1 MIRLG
6 SAWYVKR
13 PGLIKVYMGLFTTL
27 PSLNHQEIDMK
38 SVLQTVNILIIAV
51 AMAFL
56 PESLS
61 SATLPEDLTEL
72 SIEELSD
79 IEVTSVSR
87 KPQKLSH
94 AAAAIFVIT
103 GEDIKRSGA
112 TSIPEALRMVPGIH
126 VAKISSSK
134 WAVTSRGFNSRY
146 ANKLLV
152 QLDGRTLYSPLF
164 SGVFWE
170 AHDTLLDDIDR
181 IEVVRGPGASL
192 RGANAENGIIN
203 IITKHS
209 SQTKG
214 GLASGG
220 GGTWDRAFASGRYGG
235 SISSTGSY
243 RIYTKYSSFA
253 DEVNPDKSGSD
264 DDWQRTGGGFR
275 SDFKLFSGSE
285 VTLQGDVYEGKEDE
299 VSDII
304 TFSPPYSTHYKNN
317 NDMSGFNL
325 LGRIT
330 KQFSDSSDMAV
341 QIYYDKTEKEES
353 SARWKGEL
361 YDFDFQHRF
370 TPFTSHEVIL
380 GLGFRHYQDDIDQN
394 IGFTFDST
402 SEEDNLYSTFIQDSI
417 TFSETLSLVLGA
429 KFEYN
434 DYTEYEFQPSG
445 RVSWSPH
452 KSHHL
457 WAAVSRAVRTPNR
470 ADTSI
475 LFSTMVIP
483 PGTPQNPGALPAA
496 ITISGNDSIDSE
508 VLKAFEVG
516 YRAIPTETLSVDSTF
531 FYYIYDNL
539 SGFTSGTPYTN
550 LQSNPPYL
558 IMPLDMNNIMEGKT
572 HGTEITVN
580 WQPVPPLRIQASWS
594 WFDMDIETGTAEISY
609 TEDDAPTHQV
619 SLRSMFDLPAHT
631 CLDIWMRFV
640 DEILDGGVD
649 SYTELD
655 VRVSWSPV
663 ETIEISVAGKNI
675 LDNSHP
681 EYIESFLWGKPVE
694 VERNFL
700 GKISV
705 KF

>member
-1 MIRLG
+1 MKSTIHQSG
-6 SAWYVKR
+6 YF
-13 PGLIKVYMGLFTTL
+13 LIIATFMLCLPCSLLSTTL
-27 PSLNHQEIDMK
+27 PN
-38 SVLQTVNILIIAV
+38 
-51 AMAFL
+51 
-56 PESLS
+56 
-61 SATLPEDLTEL
+61 DLTEL

-87 KPQKLSH
+87 KPQKLSQ

-103 GEDIKRSGA
+103 GEDIRRSGV

-152 QLDGRTLYSPLF
+152 QLDGRTLYSPLY

-170 AHDTLLDDIDR
+170 TQDTLLEDIER

-192 RGANAENGIIN
+192 WGANAVNGIIN

-214 GLASGG
+214 GLVSGG
-220 GGTWDRAFASGRYGG
+220 GGTWERVYAGGRYGG
-235 SISSTGSY
+235 NISNTCSY

-253 DEVNPDKSGSD
+253 DEVNPDGSDSD

-275 SDFKLFSGSE
+275 SDFKLFSGGE
-285 VTLQGDVYEGKEDE
+285 VTLQGDVYEGKAKEI
-299 VSDII
+299 SDII
-304 TFSPPYSTHYKNN
+304 TFAPPYSTHYENK

-325 LGRIT
+325 LGRFT
-330 KQFSDSSDMAV
+330 KEFSDSSDMAV
-341 QIYYDKTEKEES
+341 QIYYDNTEKEES
-353 SARWKGEL
+353 SARWNGEL

-370 TPFTSHEVIL
+370 TPVTSHEVIF
-380 GLGFRHYQDDIDQN
+380 GLGFRHYQDNIDQN
-394 IGFTFDST
+394 IGFSFNSLH
-402 SEEDNLYSTFIQDSI
+402 EDDILYSAFIQDSI
-417 TFSETLSLVLGA
+417 TLSETMRLVLGA
-429 KFEYN
+429 KFEHN
-434 DYTEYEFQPSG
+434 DYTEFEFQPSG

-496 ITISGNDSIDSE
+496 ITISGNDNVDSE
-508 VLKAFEVG
+508 VLKAFEIG
-516 YRAIPTETLSVDSTF
+516 YRVIPTETISVDTTL
-531 FYYIYDNL
+531 FYYNYDSL
-539 SGFTSGTPYTN
+539 SGFSSGTPYPN
-550 LQSNPPYL
+550 LQANPPYL
-558 IMPLDMNNIMEGKT
+558 VMPLNMNNIMEGKT
-572 HGTEITVN
+572 FGAEIAAN
-580 WQPVPPLRIQASWS
+580 WRPAPPLRLQASCS
-594 WFDMDIETGTAEISY
+594 WFDMDLETGTATISY
-609 TEDDAPTHQV
+609 TEDDAPAHQV
-619 SLRSMFDLPAHT
+619 SLRSMLDLPAHT
-631 CLDIWMRFV
+631 SLDIWLRFV

-655 VRVSWSPV
+655 VRVGWNPV
-663 ETIEISVAGKNI
+663 ENIEVSIAGKNL
-675 LDNSHP
+675 LDSSHP
-681 EYIESFLWGKPVE
+681 EYIESFLWSEPSE
-694 VERNFL
+694 VERSFL
-700 GKISV
+700 GKISI